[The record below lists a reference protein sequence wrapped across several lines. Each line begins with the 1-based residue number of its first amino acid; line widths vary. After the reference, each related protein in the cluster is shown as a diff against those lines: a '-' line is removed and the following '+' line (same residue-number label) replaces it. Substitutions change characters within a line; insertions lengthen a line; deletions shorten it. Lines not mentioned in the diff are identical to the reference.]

1 MDWKEIAK
9 RLKPWVIQQESKQ
22 AIKEREYKKK
32 IEHHQKECKR
42 VVTMLA
48 PQVKKVCKEFAR
60 SIGGSFSKHNR
71 LASAFS
77 NYGHGQ
83 YYLTS
88 HMFGIHKSGHGSVVV
103 SIYFLN
109 DYHSDPDFYVMAKIA
124 DCTDSLFV
132 KCEEAGFVSQIQTGY
147 CIMKENAP
155 SSDEYYVAAYK
166 IPYASFTVE
175 KLATVLEEFCKDI
188 MSPEA
193 TMRFKFSYSL
203 RQRRIH

>member
-9 RLKPWVIQQESKQ
+9 RLKPWVKQQEYKQ
-22 AIKEREYKKK
+22 EIKEIEYKKK

-42 VVTMLA
+42 IVTMLA

-60 SIGGSFSKHNR
+60 NIGGSFSKDNQ

-77 NYGHGQ
+77 NHGPGR
-83 YYLTS
+83 YYLKS

-109 DYHSDPDFYVMAKIA
+109 DYHSDPDFYVMANIA
-124 DCTDSLFV
+124 DCTDSLFL

-147 CIMKENAP
+147 CIMKEKDS

-166 IPYASFTVE
+166 IPYASFAVE

-203 RQRRIH
+203 RQRRIR